1 MKLLNFILYDLNKIF
16 SKKINK
22 MLTKEEQD
30 NFMKEHDYLLEFMTK
45 SNHLLEFLPE
55 YGTTMINV

>member
-1 MKLLNFILYDLNKIF
+1 MI
-16 SKKINK
+16 SR
-22 MLTKEEQD
+22 EEQD